1 LGAFCFLLSQFLLFR
16 ELLSAFPVSAFQF
29 CTVSAFARLSFS
41 MSAFQLFSFGS
52 VMPVSLSA
60 F

>member
-1 LGAFCFLLSQFLLFR
+1 LVSDLRRPLVPF
-16 ELLSAFPVSAFQF
+16 LLSAFPVSAFQF
-29 CTVSAFARLSFS
+29 FTVSAFARLSFS